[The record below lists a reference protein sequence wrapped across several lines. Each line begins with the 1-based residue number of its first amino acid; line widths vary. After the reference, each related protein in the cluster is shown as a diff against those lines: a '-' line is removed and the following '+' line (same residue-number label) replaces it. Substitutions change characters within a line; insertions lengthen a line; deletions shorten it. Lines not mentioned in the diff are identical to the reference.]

1 MRRLNPDCTPL
12 GASVSFVSSAKA
24 VIGDERS
31 IMHFGLEPDIR
42 QTLYSAASTFCA
54 ASNSSAFFST
64 CSTICSIMSSLDCLW
79 LCLPAR

>member
-31 IMHFGLEPDIR
+31 IMHFGLFPVIR
-42 QTLYSAASTFCA
+42 CAPPEGRLVVECREKDRSYGSFRVSAESLTLL
-54 ASNSSAFFST
+54 
-64 CSTICSIMSSLDCLW
+64 I
-79 LCLPAR
+79 